1 MKTLDSILLV
11 FMGVML
17 VAPPS
22 NKNNG
27 GIRYVEPYA
36 VIQKKHRL
44 DQLQKD
50 IDVLQSEIKL
60 KIARQ

>member
-11 FMGVML
+11 FMGLML

-22 NKNNG
+22 GQKNKDVG
-27 GIRYVEPYA
+27 YVEPYA